1 VTQNEQVPGTPG
13 RHSVDGPGVTDGHS
27 VMTMSTSAVGEL
39 LGKRYRLEE
48 HINDDGHGR
57 EVWRG
62 LDVILRRPVAIVL
75 RHPGGAAA
83 GEMLSAAV
91 SASRIVHPHM
101 VDVYD
106 AVDEETRA
114 YIVREWVDGTS
125 LRDLVADGPLDTVRA
140 TAIAHAIASAVA
152 AAHASGMIHGNVHPG
167 TVLVADDGRVILAD
181 ARADESASH
190 ESDVRS
196 VGAVLYCALTGHWPH
211 AEAGVDR
218 LPDAHRDSSG
228 ALPSPRQVRGG
239 LPSYL
244 SELATNLLNPDLAPP
259 TADQLSIDLGRLD
272 TEASDEFYGEGP
284 LGFASLGGSRDQR
297 GPGRSGRKLIVG
309 AVALLVIAA
318 GGVFLAKTI
327 SSSPGAQAAAG
338 PTTSST
344 LKATTPTPTP
354 ISGNAVLVGLSA
366 DSVRIVETKGGET
379 ELANAAR
386 MVDGNP
392 NSYWKSSWYNS
403 AHFGNLKDGIGVLL
417 DLGSVRNVTNVQVS
431 FITPGATVEAYI
443 GDTDPGL
450 GTANG
455 TKLLKAF
462 KHATDAG
469 PQVAGANIALP
480 IGVPTRYVLL
490 WVTSLP
496 PAGTYSTKSGT
507 YLFGI
512 DEVSV
517 YAR

>member
-1 VTQNEQVPGTPG
+1 
-13 RHSVDGPGVTDGHS
+13 
-27 VMTMSTSAVGEL
+27 MTMSTSTAGEI
-39 LGKRYRLEE
+39 LGKRYQLEE
-48 HINDDGHGR
+48 HINNDAHGR

-91 SASRIVHPHM
+91 NASRIVHPHM

-114 YIVREWVDGTS
+114 YIVREWVDGNS
-125 LRDLVADGPLDTVRA
+125 LRDLVADGPLDTARA

-167 TVLVADDGRVILAD
+167 TVLVADDGRVILGD
-181 ARADESASH
+181 ARADESASP
-190 ESDVRS
+190 ERDVRA

-211 AEAGVDR
+211 AEAGPDR
-218 LPDAHRDSSG
+218 LPDALRDSSG

-244 SELATNLLNPDLAPP
+244 SELATNLLNPAITPP
-259 TADQLSIDLGRLD
+259 PADQLALDLGRLD

-284 LGFASLGGSRDQR
+284 LGFTSLAALRER
-297 GPGRSGRKLIVG
+297 TPVRSGRKLVVG
-309 AVALLVIAA
+309 AVALLVIAV
-318 GGVFLAKTI
+318 GGVLLARSI
-327 SSSPGAQAAAG
+327 GGSPDAQAANG
-338 PTTSST
+338 PSGSTST

-354 ISGNAVLVGLSA
+354 ISGNAAAVSLGPN
-366 DSVRIVETKGGET
+366 SVRIIETKGDGS
-379 ELANAAR
+379 ELLNAGR

-392 NSYWKSSWYNS
+392 NTYWKSSWYTTPS
-403 AHFGNLKDGIGVLL
+403 FGNLKDGIGVLV
-417 DLGSVRNVTNVQVS
+417 DLGTVRNVTNVQVA
-431 FITPGATVEAYI
+431 FITPNTTVQAYV
-443 GDTDPGL
+443 GDTDPGS
-450 GTANG
+450 GNANSA
-455 TKLLKAF
+455 KLLKAF
-462 KHATDAG
+462 KPVGTAG
-469 PQVAGANIALP
+469 PQVAGPGPNIALP
-480 IGVPTRYVLL
+480 IGMSTRYVLI

-496 PAGTYSTKSGT
+496 PSGAYAKAGT

-512 DEVSV
+512 DEISV